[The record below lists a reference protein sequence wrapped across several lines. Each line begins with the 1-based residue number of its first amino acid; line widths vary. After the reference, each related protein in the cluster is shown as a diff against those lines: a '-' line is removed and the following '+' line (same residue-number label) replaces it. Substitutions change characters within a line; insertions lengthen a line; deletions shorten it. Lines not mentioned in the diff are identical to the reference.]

1 METKYYLVYGTK
13 ISSYGT
19 LENLSR
25 RVERRSY
32 SDKKD
37 VLDKKGVKHRQF
49 VDDYGNVKA
58 EIHRV

>member
-25 RVERRSY
+25 RVGRRSY

-37 VLDKKGVKHRQF
+37 VLGKNGIKHRQF
-49 VDDYGNVKA
+49 ITETGKVVA
-58 EIHRV
+58 EIHVL